1 MFMKKYI
8 ILSLLCIGLGGCN
21 SWLDVTSDQEVY
33 EESMFEESRGYYTA
47 LNGLYILMSEGTLYG
62 ANLSYGAMEA
72 WSRSYD
78 LDNNNLTTFLD
89 LANLKYENSGP
100 KSLGESQLYLRLPLT
115 LNDDQHFDLNKRENP
130 GTQTPYQTVLPTLSP
145 SPTL

>member
-8 ILSLLCIGLGGCN
+8 ILSLLCIGLSGCN

-89 LANLKYENSGP
+89 LANLRIRDRRVWGRLSGYVVTR
-100 KSLGESQLYLRLPLT
+100 LLR
-115 LNDDQHFDLNKRENP
+115 RRII
-130 GTQTPYQTVLPTLSP
+130 
-145 SPTL
+145 

>member
-47 LNGLYILMSEGTLYG
+47 LNGIVYPDVGRNVYMG
-62 ANLSYGAMEA
+62 
-72 WSRSYD
+72 
-78 LDNNNLTTFLD
+78 
-89 LANLKYENSGP
+89 
-100 KSLGESQLYLRLPLT
+100 
-115 LNDDQHFDLNKRENP
+115 
-130 GTQTPYQTVLPTLSP
+130 QT
-145 SPTL
+145 